1 VRKSSK
7 GGGTRGVS
15 TLPGAPV
22 RKRGRLVRS
31 RRAEQ
36 ACPRARRAAAQRES
50 EGRPP
55 RQGTRI
61 RRVISARH
69 GPLAP
74 SLVGGLA
81 GSRRA
86 EQACLRARRAAA
98 QRESEGRATPPRD
111 AHPGEHSSST
121 TWPLGAEPRRPSC
134 QSRNSGRAPRAAG
147 RGRAATGFARLAS
160 ARSFTYTYGLWPMMR
175 PEAVTGATRAL
186 RCRDWHEVRVDARTD
201 R

>member
-1 VRKSSK
+1 MLMFVVALRRCVLVCARVLSSK
-7 GGGTRGVS
+7 IIEGLQHLDAATA
-15 TLPGAPV
+15 APSA
-22 RKRGRLVRS
+22 G
-31 RRAEQ
+31 RRASTEQ
-36 ACPRARRAAAQRES
+36 ACP
-50 EGRPP
+50 
-55 RQGTRI
+55 
-61 RRVISARH
+61 
-69 GPLAP
+69 
-74 SLVGGLA
+74 
-81 GSRRA
+81 
-86 EQACLRARRAAA
+86 RARRAAA

-134 QSRNSGRAPRAAG
+134 QSRNSGRASRAAE

-186 RCRDWHEVRVDARTD
+186 WCRDWHEVRVDARTD